1 MTHALLSVIY
11 FNIESFN
18 SLNSLTEEIIMG
30 YATTNPYTGEVV
42 KTFPDATDA
51 EIVQAIEDANKA
63 FSSWKETSFA
73 SRAKVMQKAAD
84 LLRNDLAGYAKLLTL
99 EMGKIT
105 SEAKAEVELS
115 AAILEY
121 YANNAEAL
129 LASQKLP
136 VADPAEGEAVV
147 VHEPLGVLLA
157 VEPWNFPYY
166 QVARIIAPQLSA
178 GNTML
183 LKHAGI
189 VPQSAAAFEK
199 LMLDAGLP
207 KGVFQNLYAAHS
219 QTEMIISH
227 PLVRGVALTGSE
239 GAGAIV
245 AAAAGKALKKSTL
258 ELGGADAFVV
268 LADADM
274 EKTVNWAVFGRHWN
288 GGQVCVSSKRM
299 IIADEV
305 YDDFVEQYTA
315 GVAKLQA
322 GDPFDPATTLAPLSS
337 QSAADELKVKIKE
350 AIKLGATATE
360 VGPKVPS
367 QGAFVQPTILTNI
380 SEENPARN
388 WEFFGPVSMLF
399 RAKDEADAIRI
410 ANDSPFGL
418 GGSVFTSNP
427 KHGLEVAKQIS
438 TGMVFVNHPTMVKA
452 DLPFGGVRHSGYGRE
467 LIGLGIKEFVNHKL
481 IDVVDI
487 DAPF

>member
-1 MTHALLSVIY
+1 MA
-11 FNIESFN
+11 
-18 SLNSLTEEIIMG
+18 

-51 EIVQAIEDANKA
+51 EIIKAIEDADKA

-73 SRAKVMQKAAD
+73 SRAKIMQKAAD
-84 LLRNDLAGYAKLLTL
+84 LLRKDLAGYAKLLTL
-99 EMGKIT
+99 EMGKII

-121 YANNAEAL
+121 YANNAETL
-129 LASQKLP
+129 LASETLP
-136 VADPAEGEAVV
+136 VADPAEGEA
-147 VHEPLGVLLA
+147 
-157 VEPWNFPYY
+157 
-166 QVARIIAPQLSA
+166 II
-178 GNTML
+178 
-183 LKHAGI
+183 
-189 VPQSAAAFEK
+189 EK

-207 KGVFQNLYAAHS
+207 KAVFQNLYAAHA
-219 QTEMIISH
+219 QTETIISH

-245 AAAAGKALKKSTL
+245 ASTAGKALKKSTL

-268 LADADM
+268 LADAEM

-337 QSAADELKVKIKE
+337 QSAADELKVKISE

-380 SEENPARN
+380 SEDNPARN

-418 GGSVFTSNP
+418 GGSVFTSDP

-438 TGMVFVNHPTMVKA
+438 TGMIFINHPTMVKA
-452 DLPFGGVRHSGYGRE
+452 DLPFGGIRHSGYGRE